1 MDKTSGTEPCRLQ
14 YAPLSTTPQLAH
26 VNCNATLSHDI
37 RMFNLHWRLSKKHIG
52 CAAASLV
59 LRRHPFTM
67 TREKSQP
74 NPRPSHP
81 LSTTPAAVSLI
92 RELGLWRWGQ
102 VSSGGGRVLRKS
114 PARNLLEKP
123 IRTRAESLDGNG
135 LFQRTASSTASG
147 LTVPATRAEGARER
161 RSP

>member
-37 RMFNLHWRLSKKHIG
+37 RMFNLHWCLSKNIG
-52 CAAASLV
+52 WAAASLV
-59 LRRHPFTM
+59 LRRHPLTM
-67 TREKSQP
+67 TREQSQP

-81 LSTTPAAVSLI
+81 LSTKPAAVSLI
-92 RELGLWRWGQ
+92 RQLGLRMWGQ
-102 VSSGGGRVLRKS
+102 VSRGGCRVLQKS
-114 PARNLLEKP
+114 LARNLLQKP
-123 IRTRAESLDGNG
+123 IRTQTESFDGNG